1 MRAYS
6 RMLAVAGV
14 FVLGTAALVGATQQT
29 ASGPAPTRI
38 GVIDLAR
45 LINDLDELKD
55 RNGEIQAKATAYKK
69 ELDKI
74 KEEAEALQRR
84 LEHEVP
90 RTDIKLRIE
99 VRTQLAEKMS
109 LGDARKKAYE
119 TLLELEN
126 GEIIRGLYEKVGAAA
141 GEFAKREGYD
151 MLFMD
156 DRGIS
161 LDANTGI
168 ERVNATIQNKRVI
181 YAADELNVTMRLL
194 TKMNNDYKASG
205 GKPAAA
211 PTGGAKK
218 K

>member
-1 MRAYS
+1 MRTYT
-6 RMLAVAGV
+6 RMLAVCGAGV
-14 FVLGTAALVGATQQT
+14 LLFGAALVGANQQT
-29 ASGPAPTRI
+29 ASGPAPTRV
-38 GVIDLAR
+38 GVIDLAK

-55 RNGEIQAKATAYKK
+55 RNGEVQVKAGAYKK
-69 ELDKI
+69 ELDKL
-74 KEEAEALQRR
+74 KEEVEALQRR

-99 VRTQLAEKMS
+99 VRTQLAERLA

-126 GEIIRGLYEKVGAAA
+126 GEIIRGLYEKVAAAA

-151 MLFMD
+151 MLILD
-156 DRGIS
+156 DRGIN

-168 ERVNATIQNKRVI
+168 DRINATIQNKRVI
-181 YAADELNVTMRLL
+181 YAADELNVTQRLL

-205 GKPAAA
+205 GKPAAPA
-211 PTGGAKK
+211 GGAKK